1 MITIADIE
9 IRERCRGVIGWRAEL
24 HEQLRLLGR
33 WTEGRFVADL
43 GPGDEWVA
51 GQRLLDPEF
60 LAAMLDRAK
69 VTTLLARQDTS
80 VEDGVDLRAAASRIT
95 RQLSGFLTYVAGTA
109 LARGVG
115 LDLSLANCKVVV
127 RYNLPFAVA
136 LDMQDQAIV
145 RCEERETEWIGDGR
159 VVHALGE
166 LREIVWRSLYAG
178 ALAPLFASAAQL
190 VKTAPS
196 LHWSNAAEAAGILS
210 DAAEEYLGVVEAR
223 PFVADRHALLER
235 DTLPGVPGPNPLRG
249 LLTWIPGDLP
259 EVPSGVMTR
268 RVCCLSFYMPDRL
281 GRLCQDCEFL
291 PLDERIAL
299 IRERHGLS
307 QTAPR
312 GPAEEQ
318 AKRRGM
324 EKLAARAARQ
334 VRR

>member
-1 MITIADIE
+1 MS
-9 IRERCRGVIGWRAEL
+9 GWRARL

-33 WTEGRFVADL
+33 WTEGRFVAEL
-43 GPGDEWVA
+43 GRDDEWVD
-51 GQRLLDPEF
+51 GTRYLDPEF
-60 LAAMLDRAK
+60 LAATIDRSK
-69 VTTLLARQDTS
+69 VTTLLRSTTNKGDT
-80 VEDGVDLRAAASRIT
+80 VDPRAAASRIT

-115 LDLSLANCKVVV
+115 LDLSLANCKIAV

-136 LDMQDQAIV
+136 LDVQDEAIA
-145 RCEERETEWIGDGR
+145 RCAERETAWTGDGR
-159 VVHALGE
+159 VLDTLGE

-178 ALAPLFASAAQL
+178 ALAPLFATTAQL
-190 VKTAPS
+190 VKAAPS

-210 DAAEEYLGVVEAR
+210 DAAEEYLGEAEAR
-223 PFVADRHALLER
+223 PFVADRHALLEAE
-235 DTLPGVPGPNPLRG
+235 TLPGVPGPNPMRG

-312 GPAEEQ
+312 GPAEAQ

-324 EKLAARAARQ
+324 EKVTARAAR
-334 VRR
+334 RPER

>member
-1 MITIADIE
+1 MS
-9 IRERCRGVIGWRAEL
+9 GWRARL

-33 WTEGRFVADL
+33 WTEGRFVAEL

-51 GQRLLDPEF
+51 GRRYLDPEF
-60 LAAMLDRAK
+60 LAATIDRST
-69 VTTLLARQDTS
+69 VTTLLARPDTN
-80 VEDGVDLRAAASRIT
+80 VEDVVDLRAAASRIT

-115 LDLSLANCKVVV
+115 LDLSLANCKIVM

-136 LDMQDQAIV
+136 LDMPDDAIM
-145 RCEERETEWIGDGR
+145 RCAERETAWTDDGR
-159 VVHALGE
+159 VVDTLGE
-166 LREIVWRSLYAG
+166 LREIVWRALYG
-178 ALAPLFASAAQL
+178 DALAPLFATTAQI
-190 VKTAPS
+190 VKAAPS

-210 DAAEEYLGVVEAR
+210 DAAEEYLGEAEAR
-223 PFVADRHALLER
+223 PFIADRHALLEA
-235 DTLPGVPGPNPLRG
+235 DTLPGVRGPNPMRG

-324 EKLAARAARQ
+324 EKVAARAAR
-334 VRR
+334 RAER